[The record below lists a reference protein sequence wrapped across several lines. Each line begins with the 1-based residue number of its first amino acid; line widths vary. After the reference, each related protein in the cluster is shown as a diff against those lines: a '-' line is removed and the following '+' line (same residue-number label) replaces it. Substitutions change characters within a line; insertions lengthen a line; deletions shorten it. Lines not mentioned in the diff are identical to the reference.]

1 MNQKN
6 SYQKQRN
13 LSIVSFIYEIPN
25 VIAVMLS
32 AIVSNSILTWLDFV
46 DSLGKVVSDG
56 LIVIQSRKMS
66 HDLKYEYNYGVG
78 KLEAITT
85 FFCQSIEIGGLLC
98 VIIISIMEIIHPEK
112 PSDLLIYVVGL
123 KVINILV
130 DGIFVYQQ
138 NNINQE
144 NPSTVTESELF
155 ADIGEILFDVVTFI
169 SILIAWIL
177 RSHPVTW
184 YISPI
189 LSILISIFLLYI
201 CSKHIRHVIHEL
213 TDHTLPE
220 EIQLLILK
228 AISQLNDS
236 YHHFGSIN
244 SHHNGVYVD
253 VDICVEFLPE
263 TTYEEIEQF
272 RHKIQKELEKDIQN
286 CRVSLLIKERMEI

>member
-1 MNQKN
+1 MNQEKG
-6 SYQKQRN
+6 YQKQQK

-25 VIAVMLS
+25 VIMVMLS

-56 LIVIQSRKMS
+56 LIVVQSRKMS

-78 KLEAITT
+78 KLEAMTT

-98 VIIISIMEIIHPEK
+98 VIIISLMEIIHPEK

-138 NNINQE
+138 NKIHKE
-144 NPSTVTESELF
+144 NPSTVSESELF
-155 ADIGEILFDVVTFI
+155 ADIGEILFDVVTFV
-169 SILIAWIL
+169 SILIAWLL
-177 RSHPVTW
+177 RNHPLTW

-189 LSILISIFLLYI
+189 LSILISIYLLSI
-201 CSKHIRHVIHEL
+201 CSKHIRHVFNEL
-213 TDHTLPE
+213 TDRTLPE
-220 EIQLLILK
+220 EKQLLILK
-228 AISQLNDS
+228 AISQFNDV

-244 SHHNGVYVD
+244 SHYNGIYVD
-253 VDICVEFLPE
+253 IDVRVEFLPE
-263 TTYEEIEQF
+263 TTYLEIEQF
-272 RHKIQKELEKDIQN
+272 RENLEKELKKDISN
-286 CRVSLLIKERMEI
+286 CRVSISIE

>member
-1 MNQKN
+1 MNQEK
-6 SYQKQRN
+6 SYQKQQN
-13 LSIVSFIYEIPN
+13 LSLFSFIYEIPN
-25 VIAVMLS
+25 VIVVMLS

-46 DSLGKVVSDG
+46 DSLGKIVSDG
-56 LIVIQSRKMS
+56 LIVIQSRRMS

-123 KVINILV
+123 KVVNIFA
-130 DGIFVYQQ
+130 DGFFLHQQ
-138 NNINQE
+138 NKIHLD

-155 ADIGEILFDVVTFI
+155 ADIGEMLFDIVTLI
-169 SILIAWIL
+169 SIFVIWLL
-177 RSHPVTW
+177 RNHPLTW
-184 YISPI
+184 YVSPI
-189 LSILISIFLLYI
+189 LSIIIAIVLLYI
-201 CSKHIRHVIHEL
+201 CSKHIRHVIQEL

-220 EIQLLILK
+220 EKQLLILK
-228 AISQLNDS
+228 AVSRLNHS

-244 SHHNGVYVD
+244 SRYNGIYVD
-253 VDICVEFLPE
+253 VDIYVKFLPE

-272 RHKIQKELEKDIQN
+272 RENIQKELDQDIQN
-286 CRVSLLIKERMEI
+286 CRVSLMISE

>member
-1 MNQKN
+1 MNQEK
-6 SYQKQRN
+6 SYQKQQN
-13 LSIVSFIYEIPN
+13 LSLFSFIYEIPN

-46 DSLGKVVSDG
+46 DSLGKIVSDG
-56 LIVIQSRKMS
+56 LIVIQSRRMS

-123 KVINILV
+123 KVVNIFA
-130 DGIFVYQQ
+130 DGFFLHQQ
-138 NNINQE
+138 NKIHLD

-155 ADIGEILFDVVTFI
+155 ADIGEMLFDIVTLI
-169 SILIAWIL
+169 SIFVIWLL
-177 RSHPVTW
+177 RNHPLTW
-184 YISPI
+184 YVSPI
-189 LSILISIFLLYI
+189 LSIIIAIVLLYI
-201 CSKHIRHVIHEL
+201 CSKHIRHVIQEL

-220 EIQLLILK
+220 EKQLIILK
-228 AISQLNDS
+228 AVSRLNDS

-244 SHHNGVYVD
+244 SRYNGIYVD
-253 VDICVEFLPE
+253 VDIYVKFLPE

-272 RHKIQKELEKDIQN
+272 RENIQKELDQDIQN
-286 CRVSLLIKERMEI
+286 CRVSLMISE

>member
-1 MNQKN
+1 MNQKKG
-6 SYQKQRN
+6 YQKQQK

-25 VIAVMLS
+25 VIMVMLS
-32 AIVSNSILTWLDFV
+32 AIISNSILTWLDFV

-66 HDLKYEYNYGVG
+66 RDLKYEYNYGVG

-138 NNINQE
+138 NRINKE

-155 ADIGEILFDVVTFI
+155 ADIGEILFDVVT
-169 SILIAWIL
+169 SVSVLTVWLL
-177 RSHPVTW
+177 RCHPVTW
-184 YISPI
+184 YISPT
-189 LSILISIFLLYI
+189 LSILISIYLLYI
-201 CSKHIRHVIHEL
+201 CSKHIRHVFNEL
-213 TDHTLPE
+213 TDRTLPE
-220 EIQLLILK
+220 EKQLLILK

-244 SHHNGVYVD
+244 SHYNGVYVD
-253 VDICVEFLPE
+253 VDICVEFFPK
-263 TTYEEIEQF
+263 TTFEEIEKF
-272 RHKIQKELEKDIQN
+272 RENLQKDLEKDIHN
-286 CRVSLLIKERMEI
+286 CRVSLTIAEKES